1 MTQPVLEGQ
10 SDVTRESAMERFVSH
25 QNIERYRKL
34 ADLDTDETQRRLI
47 FDLLAE
53 EQEKFRQTRE
63 TLQCPL

>member
-1 MTQPVLEGQ
+1 
-10 SDVTRESAMERFVSH
+10 MERFVSH
-25 QNIERYRKL
+25 QNIELYRKL
-34 ADLDTDETQRRLI
+34 ADLYTDETQRRLI